1 MKRNSLADEDDLM
14 RTTRRVLFEFTAE
27 TCKRQ
32 YVVGKVVYVIGD
44 CKWALPF
51 DFDEFIAVGRSL
63 LIHGEQEWRTRT
75 FQRMGSSFAMLS
87 LFYAQTLVEQP
98 DLLASVRADFKGSFF
113 HTLKEKAPQM
123 LVFVY
128 QIVVWPAEID
138 SCPVEPPAIIA
149 IGLHATR
156 IVGYVCTQRA
166 GETHPM
172 SFGKPVALSARLAN
186 AMGRHWYLKIFSPGK
201 N

>member
-98 DLLASVRADFKGSFF
+98 DLIGRQARPLRGVLRSASKTTLFTDATQAEIRCMLRQLRTPWGGSCLFLVMGASVNSPRTPCHDPCSPSGRAP
-113 HTLKEKAPQM
+113 A
-123 LVFVY
+123 
-128 QIVVWPAEID
+128 QIGASSSDGTTVNHVSLGIRAE
-138 SCPVEPPAIIA
+138 C
-149 IGLHATR
+149 L
-156 IVGYVCTQRA
+156 
-166 GETHPM
+166 
-172 SFGKPVALSARLAN
+172 AL
-186 AMGRHWYLKIFSPGK
+186 
-201 N
+201 